1 MLTIAKI
8 TIISSCA
15 ASAVSCSTI
24 STFDQKAYENAT
36 ALKVDAKNT
45 MAGATRSFSSQE
57 AKVSSLQT
65 SLEKAYEYDAGRP
78 RNQMTVKMWGLLLN
92 PQGDLLGGFVSEWK
106 QSRQLKPKYVADKQV
121 QVSRAFD
128 TIIGLESGKIKTAD
142 IKN

>member
-1 MLTIAKI
+1 
-8 TIISSCA
+8 
-15 ASAVSCSTI
+15 
-24 STFDQKAYENAT
+24 
-36 ALKVDAKNT
+36 
-45 MAGATRSFSSQE
+45 
-57 AKVSSLQT
+57 
-65 SLEKAYEYDAGRP
+65 
-78 RNQMTVKMWGLLLN
+78 MTVKMWGLLLN